1 MNMLNLLYE
10 VIGLAAATAT
20 IIITLMSHIDSK
32 INSANKETRQEL
44 NAKIDSAIKEIKEEN
59 RITIKEIKEENR
71 SMRDYI
77 FAYMSDRAKRES

>member
-1 MNMLNLLYE
+1 MNILDLLFE

-59 RITIKEIKEENR
+59 R

-77 FAYMSDRAKRES
+77 FAYMSDRPTKESCSKSD

>member
-1 MNMLNLLYE
+1 MNILDLLFE
-10 VIGLAAATAT
+10 VIALIVATAT

-44 NAKIDSAIKEIKEEN
+44 NAKIDAA
-59 RITIKEIKEENR
+59 IKEIKEENR

-77 FAYMSDRAKRES
+77 FAYMSDRATKS

>member
-1 MNMLNLLYE
+1 MLNLIYE

-20 IIITLMSHIDSK
+20 TIITLMSHIDSK

-59 RITIKEIKEENR
+59 R

-77 FAYMSDRAKRES
+77 FAYMSDRAKKESCSQKL